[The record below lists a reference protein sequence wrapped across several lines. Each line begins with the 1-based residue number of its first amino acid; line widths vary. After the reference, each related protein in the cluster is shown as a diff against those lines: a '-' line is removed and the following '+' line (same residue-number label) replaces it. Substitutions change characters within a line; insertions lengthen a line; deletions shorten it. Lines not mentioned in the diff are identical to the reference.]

1 MLIII
6 GFQGQVIQR
15 KLCLL
20 YLVLMDVTKLD
31 RDLVFV
37 LFFCDGSKNRG
48 FINLAFKG
56 NCLLRTLKFQSV
68 FFITVICMMS
78 SHYTFFL
85 KVNQCWKMKRPSEKY
100 KIASMFINSLQ
111 EEILGWRDC
120 ANVTMVTIMA
130 RTRVLFYVERCQRG
144 KKGKEAGSQLSYVF

>member
-37 LFFCDGSKNRG
+37 LFFVM
-48 FINLAFKG
+48 A
-56 NCLLRTLKFQSV
+56 LRTEALSILLLK
-68 FFITVICMMS
+68 
-78 SHYTFFL
+78 
-85 KVNQCWKMKRPSEKY
+85 
-100 KIASMFINSLQ
+100 KIVYYAL
-111 EEILGWRDC
+111 
-120 ANVTMVTIMA
+120 
-130 RTRVLFYVERCQRG
+130 
-144 KKGKEAGSQLSYVF
+144 

>member
-31 RDLVFV
+31 RDLFFV

-48 FINLAFKG
+48 FINLAFKE

-130 RTRVLFYVERCQRG
+130 RTRVLFYVERRQRG

>member
-31 RDLVFV
+31 RDLFFV
-37 LFFCDGSKNRG
+37 LFFVMALRTEALST
-48 FINLAFKG
+48 LAFKE

-78 SHYTFFL
+78 SHYTFFF
-85 KVNQCWKMKRPSEKY
+85 KVNQCWKMKRPSEKN

-111 EEILGWRDC
+111 EEIPGWRDC

-130 RTRVLFYVERCQRG
+130 RARALFYVERCQRG

>member
-37 LFFCDGSKNRG
+37 LFFCDGNRG
-48 FINLAFKG
+48 FI
-56 NCLLRTLKFQSV
+56 
-68 FFITVICMMS
+68 S
-78 SHYTFFL
+78 SCF
-85 KVNQCWKMKRPSEKY
+85 
-100 KIASMFINSLQ
+100 
-111 EEILGWRDC
+111 
-120 ANVTMVTIMA
+120 
-130 RTRVLFYVERCQRG
+130 
-144 KKGKEAGSQLSYVF
+144 

>member
-37 LFFCDGSKNRG
+37 LFFCDGEQR
-48 FINLAFKG
+48 LY
-56 NCLLRTLKFQSV
+56 QSC
-68 FFITVICMMS
+68 F
-78 SHYTFFL
+78 
-85 KVNQCWKMKRPSEKY
+85 
-100 KIASMFINSLQ
+100 
-111 EEILGWRDC
+111 
-120 ANVTMVTIMA
+120 
-130 RTRVLFYVERCQRG
+130 
-144 KKGKEAGSQLSYVF
+144 